1 MCERKRYFFIRS
13 VIADDRGKL
22 AVQNEEGM
30 GRGRKRPILGPSQ
43 LAAATLTANLFRLAG
58 GLFFPF
64 KKLRKEEISRSLTQ
78 TPTNTIIIYLI
89 PNLTFIHIV
98 QDHLQEVITKLNV
111 QD

>member
-1 MCERKRYFFIRS
+1 MRERKRYFFIRS

-43 LAAATLTANLFRLAG
+43 LAAATLTANLF
-58 GLFFPF
+58 
-64 KKLRKEEISRSLTQ
+64 
-78 TPTNTIIIYLI
+78 TNMIIIYLI

-98 QDHLQEVITKLNV
+98 QDHLQEVITMLRV
-111 QD
+111 